1 MIHTDAIDDWLN
13 TLTTKELRAL
23 QTAVDHEI
31 QRRRDNAP
39 PADARER
46 VGRGRMFLATQ
57 ERR

>member
-1 MIHTDAIDDWLN
+1 MYEEWLK
-13 TLTTKELRAL
+13 TLSIKELRAL
-23 QTAVDHEI
+23 QTAVDAEI